1 MRMRDIQDTCA
12 QRGRGHGAH
21 GAPAD
26 RRHSGVTHTRRCAGG
41 LPGALE
47 RKRRASRASLAGAR
61 VHGITTRAAPPPGA
75 AGRLK
80 LGAFGPE
87 SAHWQPC
94 PTGRVRT
101 GPLARQGRL
110 AAPAAPAYFPFGPLP
125 CFFSSFSISAII
137 CSSPAWPPRCWSICG
152 FILCIICAT
161 VAASMLCKSCPALPI
176 FLFFLMV
183 FCIVVA
189 ISLNWSS
196 SSTTSSG
203 WCPDPRAM
211 RSTRDW
217 VRPFVSSSSASV
229 IESIM
234 VSHFLIRAPD
244 SWKSSPPIPGN

>member
-47 RKRRASRASLAGAR
+47 RKCRASRALLPRGRAR
-61 VHGITTRAAPPPGA
+61 TWYMNHALTGA